1 MTLDQRPDCDAS
13 DEGDDQDG
21 SDDADNEARLLLWR
35 PRGARGA
42 LKLTLSIVALL
53 SLLTVALRL
62 TVAARD
68 GHLLSLL
75 LAVAACDGHLLSL
88 LLTIAA
94 CDRHLLGGL
103 LSITA
108 LLGVSTLLGLVR
120 LLILRRIGRA
130 HHVLPC
136 W

>member
-1 MTLDQRPDCDAS
+1 MTLDQCPDCDAS

-53 SLLTVALRL
+53 SLLTVALL
-62 TVAARD
+62 LAVAACD

-75 LAVAACDGHLLSL
+75 LAVAACDGHLL
-88 LLTIAA
+88 
-94 CDRHLLGGL
+94 GGL
-103 LSITA
+103 LSIAA